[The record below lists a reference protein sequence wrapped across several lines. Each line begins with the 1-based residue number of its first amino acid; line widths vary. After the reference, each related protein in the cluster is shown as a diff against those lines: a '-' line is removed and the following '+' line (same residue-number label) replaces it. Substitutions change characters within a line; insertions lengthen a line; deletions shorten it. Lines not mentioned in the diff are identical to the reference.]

1 MENFGKF
8 MTIVLAMII
17 SPIVNGFVIMKLW
30 TWFVVPTFEAS
41 PLRVVEAIGLMFL
54 VNYLKAKRDK
64 EADKDKFW
72 EQFATNIIYLILMAG
87 FALLSGWIVQM
98 FM

>member
-8 MTIVLAMII
+8 MTVVLAMII
-17 SPIVNGFVIMKLW
+17 SPIVSGFVVLKLW
-30 TWFVVPTFEAS
+30 AWFIVPTFEVQ
-41 PLRVVEAIGLMFL
+41 PLRLVEAIGLMFL

-64 EADKDKFW
+64 ETDKDEFWKKFV
-72 EQFATNIIYLILMAG
+72 TNFVFVIIYAG
-87 FALLSGWIVQM
+87 FALLAGWIVSL

>member
-8 MTIVLAMII
+8 MTIVLAMVI
-17 SPIVNGFVIMKLW
+17 SPIVSGFVILKLW
-30 TWFVVPTFEAS
+30 AWFVVPTFEAQ
-41 PLRVVEAIGLMFL
+41 PLRLVEAIGLMFL

-64 EADKDKFW
+64 EADKEKFW
-72 EQFATNIIYLILMAG
+72 EQFATNLAFVILYAG
-87 FALLSGWIVQM
+87 FALLAGWVVSL